1 MIYILSK
8 MSLLS
13 KPIYVGGVCGGS
25 KRCLLIPQICS
36 DRRSALVHFI
46 EDNVVV

>member
-13 KPIYVGGVCGGS
+13 KPIYMGGGS